1 MGDNQVYARDT
12 VFDGLKHNPEEFIV
26 EARGR
31 RMSLGTLLQQ
41 KCPTRQASYSHPIV
55 VRDFLAR
62 EGLTLRP
69 QGRKPSSRIGDF
81 QEPHQ
86 KALLGDHYDDIF
98 QRSFSGNPGYRDYE
112 YNTYEDKE
120 LAEKLELRESG
131 LALTAFQAHTPF
143 RPRQT
148 GALEYDMYMA
158 EVPYADL
165 VREVD
170 VLDAIDTQIPV
181 VEVPK
186 DQLLMQETPEGD
198 DPPRVIIGHKTK
210 TATMYRYA
218 ITLSLTDMVANNRNS
233 VLVSAIEREI
243 MWIGVR
249 YDQMF
254 SYKIARR
261 IMAMAHAAVGGIAK
275 PIADTDLTA
284 DGILTMQSSFSD
296 GRMADRV
303 IGAKTPVLKYIGALS
318 SIFGGTANSIGW
330 ADGTGSEAQRIIA
343 QPVLGNRMSR
353 PERAYYFTDES
364 AIDSEEDIGDSETD
378 TALPKRTLAAAD
390 WKDEL
395 FWYDSMRCLTRL
407 EYVGGVYDQM
417 STDAPKALHER
428 TFARWLGYYEQEDPA
443 VAAYEV
449 SVT

>member
-1 MGDNQVYARDT
+1 MADNTVYARDT
-12 VFDGLKHNPEEFIV
+12 VFDGLKHNPEEFV
-26 EARGR
+26 TEARGR

-41 KCPTRQASYSHPIV
+41 KCPTRGASYSHPIV

-62 EGLTLRP
+62 EGLSLRP
-69 QGRKPSSRIGDF
+69 QGRKPSSRIGEF
-81 QEPHQ
+81 QQPHQ

-112 YNTYEDKE
+112 YSSYEDRE

-131 LALTAFQAHTPF
+131 LALTAFQSHTPF

-158 EVPYADL
+158 EVPYSDL
-165 VREVD
+165 AREVD

-210 TATMYRYA
+210 NATMYRYA

-261 IMAMAHAAVGGIAK
+261 IMAMADDAVGGISRASK
-275 PIADTDLTA
+275 DLDA
-284 DGILTMQSSFSD
+284 DGILDMQSSFTD
-296 GRMADRV
+296 GRMADRI
-303 IGAKTPVLKYIGALS
+303 IGAKEPVLKYIAALS
-318 SIFGGTANSIGW
+318 AIFGGTANQIGW
-330 ADGTGSEAQRIIA
+330 ADGSGSEAHRIIA

-353 PERAYYFTDES
+353 PERAYYFTDTTALAAE
-364 AIDSEEDIGDSETD
+364 DDIGDSETD
-378 TALPKRTLAAAD
+378 TALPERSLNAD
-390 WKDEL
+390 WDDDL
-395 FWYDSMRCLTRL
+395 VWYDSMRSITRL

-443 VAAYEV
+443 VVAYTV
-449 SVT
+449 Q